1 MIILKPLTL
10 KDAHHFY
17 LLYQNPGVNH
27 HNEPFLP
34 GESPLNF
41 TKRIIAAC
49 VEIYTIRLAEEAE
62 TIIGDCAL
70 HDPDYSRHELE
81 IGGSLLPAFQGKGYM
96 RDAFRLLEQRAR
108 GHHHMQYLIT
118 KTEHNNKSAARLM
131 EKLGYIKRS
140 EEKGI
145 ITFSKSLDISF

>member
-10 KDAHHFY
+10 KDANHFY
-17 LLYQNPGVNH
+17 VLYQDPGVNQ
-27 HNEPFLP
+27 HNEPFPP

-49 VEIYTIRLAEEAE
+49 VEIYTIRLTEDTE

-96 RDAFRLLEQRAR
+96 REAFGLLESRAR
-108 GHHHMQYLIT
+108 DIYRMQYLIA
-118 KTEHNNKSAARLM
+118 KTGKDNLAAVMLM
-131 EKLGYIKRS
+131 KKLGYTHHS
-140 EEKGI
+140 EAKGI
-145 ITFSKSLDISF
+145 LTFRKAIKIN

>member
-1 MIILKPLTL
+1 MIVLKPLTPE
-10 KDAHHFY
+10 DANHFY
-17 LLYQNPGVNH
+17 ALYKDPGVNH

-49 VEIYTIRLAEEAE
+49 VEIFTIRLAEDTE

-70 HDPDYSRHELE
+70 HDPNYSRYELE

-96 RDAFRLLEQRAR
+96 REAFRLLESRAHDIHR
-108 GHHHMQYLIT
+108 MRYLVA
-118 KTEHNNKSAARLM
+118 KTGEDNLAAVMLM
-131 EKLGYIKRS
+131 KKLGYTHHS
-140 EEKGI
+140 NAKGI
-145 ITFSKSLDISF
+145 LTFRKLIKTD